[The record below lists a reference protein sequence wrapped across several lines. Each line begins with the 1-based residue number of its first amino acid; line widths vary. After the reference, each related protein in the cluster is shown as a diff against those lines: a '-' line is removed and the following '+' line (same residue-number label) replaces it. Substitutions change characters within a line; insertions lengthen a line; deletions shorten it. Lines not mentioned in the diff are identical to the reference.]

1 MANSQSFTLCFARAE
16 RCFPKAHIRDR
27 AEVEAVEIERQNEF
41 EVETGFKPEIGR
53 N

>member
-27 AEVEAVEIERQNEF
+27 AEVERQNEF